1 MDSSSDISLTD
12 SSEEEEVRHIGP
24 YTIKRNPFKN
34 GEISS
39 DSSSESSSES
49 SSFDSEADISK
60 MTDVEKSNYM
70 VKQQKHNNRMIKSI
84 FRKYNDVIDYYAIE
98 VKRLKNRIKTLEK
111 ELEKYE
117 HVDVKKKDVELKK
130 DEEYDD
136 ATLMWHDI
144 EFKDKEIAKK
154 LTDEEFKEWGGYYET
169 FDNIIK
175 VIDEDGE
182 IDKAKF
188 QEVANKYKIEF
199 VVNYEPESKDKDGFK
214 KEFKPK

>member
-12 SSEEEEVRHIGP
+12 SSEEERYIGP

-39 DSSSESSSES
+39 DSSSESSS
-49 SSFDSEADISK
+49 FDSEADISK
-60 MTDVEKSNYM
+60 MTDVEKSDYM
-70 VKQQKHNNRMIKSI
+70 VKQQKHNNKMIKSI

-117 HVDVKKKDVELKK
+117 HVDVKKKDVELKM

-154 LTDEEFKEWGGYYET
+154 LTDEEFKEWDGYYET
-169 FDNIIK
+169 FNNIIR
-175 VIDEDGE
+175 VVDEDGE
-182 IDKAKF
+182 IDEAEF
-188 QEVANKYKIEF
+188 QEVANKYKIVF